1 MQLEGANT
9 RNTLGAKPIQSGQGQ
24 TVQFEIFLSL
34 GFCEHETSSIT
45 RTLSAANE
53 TLGYSLFRT
62 RFVSDTPGFVTS
74 RGGLIVRAAPSIDNH
89 GFSDVTIFVGG
100 NTAAQNIPISR
111 VRQLKKQGLCVVLLS
126 DAATKYIEKT
136 KSNTGAVTT
145 HWKDAAI
152 LRESGFHPGLTDRL
166 AEKSDGVITAAGS
179 GSTIELIIGL
189 ISTYLDKP
197 QIAQLS
203 NSLLLTTLRKGD
215 AQQPNE
221 FGGNEA
227 IFNQRVLKVILA
239 MEENISEPISM
250 QEMTKIVGMSTRQI
264 ERVFQDT
271 FDQSPGKFYRLIRA
285 KKARALIE
293 ETLIPLVEIAVATG
307 YGSVSTMAR
316 TIRAEYGETP
326 AQLRTR
332 KNKDL
337 MKFSKG

>member
-1 MQLEGANT
+1 M
-9 RNTLGAKPIQSGQGQ
+9 
-24 TVQFEIFLSL
+24 
-34 GFCEHETSSIT
+34 
-45 RTLSAANE
+45 
-53 TLGYSLFRT
+53 
-62 RFVSDTPGFVTS
+62 
-74 RGGLIVRAAPSIDNH
+74 
-89 GFSDVTIFVGG
+89 
-100 NTAAQNIPISR
+100 
-111 VRQLKKQGLCVVLLS
+111 
-126 DAATKYIEKT
+126 
-136 KSNTGAVTT
+136 
-145 HWKDAAI
+145 

-179 GSTIELIIGL
+179 GSTTELVIGL

-203 NSLLLTTLRKGD
+203 NTLLLTTLRKSD

-227 IFNQRVLKVILA
+227 IFSQRVLKVIRT

-264 ERVFQDT
+264 ERVFQET

-307 YGSVSTMAR
+307 YGSVSTLAR

-326 AQLRTR
+326 AQLRSR
-332 KNKDL
+332 KTNNL
-337 MKFSKG
+337 MKFSHS